1 MIRFCDN
8 EVCCILYDELERSKI
23 LKYFFQGHMDEIVC
37 VIDAE
42 GRFKGKISY
51 YSLIHTD
58 NVFEAVLE
66 DYVMLNRDIWKKARM
81 YFRNCQRKLNEYVL
95 LPVVD
100 ENGRLLCFA
109 YEDIDANRE
118 IRMLKELSEH
128 PYALQFNNLYPQ
140 YQGVKIYGFNE
151 LSYFF
156 AKYLKEH
163 NILVQVFGDMWNN
176 MFEGTG
182 CSDLGTNCMKIFA
195 EGVHSKSTDWIDN
208 LLESVSGEFECI
220 DIIYEE
226 NIKNGIFKDA
236 IGDLHTFLELLQR
249 EEKIVIIGSGWE
261 SQNVYDFLLKHNI
274 DICCFMDES
283 YSKQTLKLFGKK
295 ILSSLD
301 IRREYSSPVFIECN
315 SEHSSWG
322 FGGVDYWDYSG
333 FDRNRKYFLIRDYVN
348 INIGGLINIL
358 KHKKIVL
365 AGDVY
370 LSAYLSDFFCDH
382 KITILGYLD
391 IEQQDDRY
399 NKIPVVSV
407 DDFDEN
413 TVCLISCP
421 EFYEPDQ
428 MEKQNERKRRFASY
442 LKEKGW
448 HDYSDYF
455 SYTKIFLEIEK
466 NKKNKYIIQEII
478 PKKIVLGSIDAN
490 NGNKFF
496 IGVLDGHPSI
506 LMIHYSVLNTNLF
519 WICMRLSMEKK
530 QNILKLFWNIYETE
544 GDWGDTLHNPK
555 AFNEKME
562 QLLTLGEE
570 FTSQELFVMLHISY
584 MYMNGRNITK
594 EELNEVIIYWEP
606 HFVGTA
612 IAEEFA
618 KWLAAEE
625 LRCNIVNVIR
635 DKIISN
641 GGRVKW
647 SVIYKGIKSTNA
659 YHFSLNALPAE
670 SKEYQW
676 CDRLIVKFEELKC
689 SPLKVLAEICA
700 KWDIKWSDTFLI
712 TTFNGKKDSYNNGE
726 RLVSDY
732 DIRPVYN
739 MNEKYLSEFDRIR
752 MMIIYAP
759 WQKKYG
765 YPYLNISMFSRR
777 QLQEMF
783 LKPFR
788 FESQVEFQDEKLE
801 REFKIGLYQKIRYN
815 LQMVRML
822 LMNSKS

>member
-8 EVCCILYDELERSKI
+8 EVCCILYNELERNKI
-23 LKYFFQGHMDEIVC
+23 LKYFFQGHMDEIIC
-37 VIDAE
+37 VTDSE

-51 YSLIHTD
+51 YSLINTD
-58 NVFEAVLE
+58 NVFQAVME
-66 DYVMLNRDIWKKARM
+66 DYVVMNKDIWKKARF
-81 YFRNCQRKLNEYVL
+81 YFMNCKRKLNEYVL
-95 LPVVD
+95 LPVTD
-100 ENGRLLCFA
+100 ENRRLLCFA
-109 YEDIDANRE
+109 YEDMDANRE
-118 IRMLKELSEH
+118 LRMLKELTENSC
-128 PYALQFNNLYPQ
+128 ALQFNDLYPQ
-140 YQGVKIYGFNE
+140 YQGVKIYEFNE
-151 LSYFF
+151 LAYFF
-156 AKYLKEH
+156 AKYLKQQ
-163 NILVQVFGDMWNN
+163 NILVQVFGDMWKS
-176 MFEGTG
+176 MFEETS
-182 CSDLGTNCMKIFA
+182 CFDLGVECLKIYA
-195 EGVHSKSTDWIDN
+195 EGINPKKADWINN

-220 DIIYEE
+220 DTIYEE

-236 IGDLHTFLELLQR
+236 IGDVYTFLDILHK
-249 EEKIVIIGSGWE
+249 EEEIVIIGTSWE
-261 SQNVYDFLLKHNI
+261 SQNVYDFLLMNTI

-283 YSKQTLKLFGKK
+283 YSKQMQKLFGKK
-295 ILSSLD
+295 ILSSSD
-301 IRREYSSPVFIECN
+301 IRINYRSPVFIECN

-322 FGGVDYWDYSG
+322 LGGVDYWDYAG
-333 FDRNRKYFLIRDYVN
+333 YERNRKYFLIRDY
-348 INIGGLINIL
+348 INICSSGLINVL
-358 KHKKIVL
+358 KYKKVVL
-365 AGDVY
+365 AGDLHLSVY
-370 LSAYLSDFFCDH
+370 LSKFFEANKVDV
-382 KITILGYLD
+382 LGCLE
-391 IEQQDDRY
+391 IEQY
-399 NKIPVVSV
+399 NKVYNGISVVSV
-407 DDFDEN
+407 DDFDN
-413 TVCLISCP
+413 DTICLISCP
-421 EFYEPDQ
+421 EFYETDQ
-428 MEKQNERKRRFASY
+428 MEKQKKRKRRFVSY
-442 LKEKGW
+442 LNEKGW
-448 HDYSDYF
+448 CDYTDYF
-455 SYTKIFLEIEK
+455 SYTKVFLEIEK
-466 NKKNKYIIQEII
+466 NKQNKYIKQEII

-496 IGVLDGHPSI
+496 MGVLDGHPSI
-506 LMIHYSVLNTNLF
+506 LMIHYSALNTNLF
-519 WICMRLSMEKK
+519 WICIRLSMEKK
-530 QNILKLFWNIYETE
+530 QNILKLFWNICETE

-584 MYMNGRNITK
+584 MNMNGRNITK
-594 EELNEVIIYWEP
+594 EELKEVIIYWEP
-606 HFVGTA
+606 HFVDTA
-612 IAEEFA
+612 ILEDFA

-647 SVIYKGIKSTNA
+647 SMIYKGIKSTNA

-765 YPYLNISMFSRR
+765 YPYLNISMFTRR

-783 LKPFR
+783 LKSFR

-822 LMNSKS
+822 LMNSNS